1 LVTKGMRRALNTRDR
16 GCVVCGAPPVQ
27 CDAHHLRS
35 WIDGGTTAVSNLV
48 LLCRIHHVDL
58 HAGKW
63 VITITNGKV
72 HVTLPTWANP
82 PSIKR
87 RTPPRTPAEPSLA
100 TTRAHATYTSN
111 TTQPSTTQPGTTK
124 PGTTRPGMTESGA
137 TETGATESGM
147 TEPGVDE
154 SGMDEL
160 GRSGPGRS
168 GPGLSELRI
177 DELVARGLQAGEPG
191 VDGLVRCG
199 PDAGGDEGSVLTAT
213 DIRAATMRAVWG
225 EDLPPEPPRHTR
237 VSPPPDFDPWG
248 DADTDPA
255 PSPPCAPR

>member
-1 LVTKGMRRALNTRDR
+1 MRRALNTRDR

-72 HVTLPTWANP
+72 HVALPTWANP
-82 PSIKR
+82 PSVKR

-100 TTRAHATYTSN
+100 TARAHATCTSSTTKPG
-111 TTQPSTTQPGTTK
+111 TTQPSTTK
-124 PGTTRPGMTESGA
+124 PGMTESSMD
-137 TETGATESGM
+137 ESGM
-147 TEPGVDE
+147 TESGVDE

-160 GRSGPGRS
+160 GRNGPGRS
-168 GPGLSELRI
+168 GPGLSELRMN
-177 DELVARGLQAGEPG
+177 ELVARGLQADEPG

-225 EDLPPEPPRHTR
+225 EDLPPEPARHRTR
-237 VSPPPDFDPWG
+237 LGTPPDFAPWG
-248 DADTDPA
+248 EVDADPA
-255 PSPPCAPR
+255 ASPPCAPR

>member
-1 LVTKGMRRALNTRDR
+1 CIGDTVFGAGLSASTARLLACDAKIIPVVLGSNSEPLDVGRCERLVTKGMRRALNTRDR

-72 HVTLPTWANP
+72 HVALPTWANP

-100 TTRAHATYTSN
+100 TARAHATCTS
-111 TTQPSTTQPGTTK
+111 STTK
-124 PGTTRPGMTESGA
+124 PGMTETGMTERC
-137 TETGATESGM
+137 
-147 TEPGVDE
+147 
-154 SGMDEL
+154 MDGL
-160 GRSGPGRS
+160 G
-168 GPGLSELRI
+168 
-177 DELVARGLQAGEPG
+177 ARGLQAGEPG
-191 VDGLVRCG
+191 ADGLVRCG
-199 PDAGGDEGSVLTAT
+199 PEAGGDEGSLLTAT

-225 EDLPPEPPRHTR
+225 EDLPPEPARHR
-237 VSPPPDFDPWG
+237 ARLDLSSDFDPWG
-248 DADTDPA
+248 EAHAGPT
-255 PSPPCAPR
+255 SPPCPT